1 MRASGCCALWRNL
14 REPRSSRSCSAG
26 KSRKVRGES
35 PTFIASV
42 VPSACAARSGGLPC
56 PCTPKRTGD
65 LVSEQDS
72 NPPVSTGGGDDGT
85 TTLLGS
91 GRMGKD
97 DPRIVALGDVDEASS
112 FLGLARAE
120 AEEEVG
126 ELLIGL
132 QRLLYRV
139 MGDVAMPQEDNMV
152 GEDDLRFLDGALEE
166 WRGRTEIPR
175 EFVVPGESRLGALLD
190 VARSIT
196 RRAERSLV
204 ASGYAGEHPHAVRVV
219 NRLSDVLFVLARNAD
234 GKKTLSKG

>member
-1 MRASGCCALWRNL
+1 
-14 REPRSSRSCSAG
+14 
-26 KSRKVRGES
+26 
-35 PTFIASV
+35 
-42 VPSACAARSGGLPC
+42 
-56 PCTPKRTGD
+56 
-65 LVSEQDS
+65 
-72 NPPVSTGGGDDGT
+72 
-85 TTLLGS
+85 
-91 GRMGKD
+91 MGKD

-139 MGDVAMPQEDNMV
+139 MGDVAMPQEDNVV